1 MIQLKDKLS
10 CYDANGDMITID
22 TIIIISVNVHSKE
35 KFEDSKEIRS
45 HNSKENIE
53 LNYQEKSDRTSNDL
67 QNKTQKTKGQ
77 TTRTKLKTK
86 TQKTKGQ
93 RTRTTLKTKT
103 QKTKGQRTRTTLKT
117 KNTEN

>member
-53 LNYQEKSDRTSNDL
+53 LN
-67 QNKTQKTKGQ
+67 
-77 TTRTKLKTK
+77 
-86 TQKTKGQ
+86 
-93 RTRTTLKTKT
+93 
-103 QKTKGQRTRTTLKT
+103 
-117 KNTEN
+117 

>member
-1 MIQLKDKLS
+1 MIQLKYKLS
-10 CYDANGDMITID
+10 CYDTNGDMITID

-77 TTRTKLKTK
+77 
-86 TQKTKGQ
+86 

-103 QKTKGQRTRTTLKT
+103 QKTNGQTTLKTKTQKTKGQATRTTLKT